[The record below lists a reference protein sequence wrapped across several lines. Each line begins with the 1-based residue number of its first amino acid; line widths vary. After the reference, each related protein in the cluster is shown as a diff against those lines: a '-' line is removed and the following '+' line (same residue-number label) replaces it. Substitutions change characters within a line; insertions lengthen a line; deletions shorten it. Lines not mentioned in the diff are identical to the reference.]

1 MDYTEKT
8 LKREDIFRG
17 RIVYLHKDTVRLPDG
32 GEASR
37 EIVEHPGGVTVI
49 PVDAGGTVY
58 CVRQF
63 RYAYG
68 EHLLET
74 PAGKLEYGEDPMEC
88 AVRELSEETG
98 LTAENYV
105 YLGALYPSP
114 GYCRE
119 TIHIYLATG
128 LTPGRMH
135 LDAGEFLDVE
145 RHTLDELAG
154 MAMRNE
160 LKDAKTV
167 AAVLKAKY
175 YFENG
180 GGRG

>member
-8 LKREDIFRG
+8 LEREEIFRG
-17 RIVYLHKDTVRLPDG
+17 RIVYLHRDAVRLPDG
-32 GEASR
+32 SETSR
-37 EIVEHPGGVTVI
+37 EVVEHPGGVTVI
-49 PVDAGGTVY
+49 PVDSDGTVY
-58 CVRQF
+58 CVRQY
-63 RYAYG
+63 RYPYG

-74 PAGKLEYGEDPMEC
+74 PAGKLEPGEDPLEC

-98 LTAENYV
+98 FTAENYV

-128 LTPGRMH
+128 LTSGEAHP
-135 LDAGEFLDVE
+135 DAGEFLDVE
-145 RHTLDELAG
+145 RYTLSELAD
-154 MAMRNE
+154 MTMRNE

-167 AAVLKAKY
+167 AAVLKAKR

-180 GGRG
+180 GRG

>member
-8 LKREDIFRG
+8 LEREEIFRG
-17 RIVYLHKDTVRLPDG
+17 KIVYLHRDAVRLPDG
-32 GEASR
+32 SESVR
-37 EIVEHPGGVTVI
+37 EVVEHPGGVTVI
-49 PVDAGGTVY
+49 PVDSDGTVY
-58 CVRQF
+58 CVRQY
-63 RYAYG
+63 RYPYG

-74 PAGKLEYGEDPMEC
+74 PAGKLEPGEDPLEC

-98 LTAENYV
+98 FTAENYV

-128 LTPGRMH
+128 LTPGSVH

-145 RHTLDELAG
+145 RYALDELAD
-154 MAMRNE
+154 MVMKNE

-167 AAVLKAKY
+167 TAVLKAKH
-175 YFENG
+175 YFKNG
-180 GGRG
+180 GRA

>member
-8 LKREDIFRG
+8 LEREEIFRG
-17 RIVYLHKDTVRLPDG
+17 RIVYLHKDAVRLPDG
-32 GEASR
+32 SETSR
-37 EIVEHPGGVTVI
+37 EVVEHPGGVTVI
-49 PVDAGGTVY
+49 PVDSDGAVY
-58 CVRQF
+58 CVRQY
-63 RYAYG
+63 RYPYG

-74 PAGKLEYGEDPMEC
+74 PAGKLEPGEDPLEC

-98 LTAENYV
+98 FTAENYV

-128 LTPGRMH
+128 LTPGKVH

-145 RHTLDELAG
+145 RYTLDELAD
-154 MAMRNE
+154 MVMKNE

-167 AAVLKAKY
+167 TAVLKAKH

-180 GGRG
+180 GQG